1 MPTSIID
8 VIRNRRS
15 VRTFNGE
22 ALRPED
28 LQKLRDFIPTIET
41 PFDVPVDIRILN
53 AKEHKLS
60 SPVILGA
67 ELYTAAK
74 VRRVLRGEEAL
85 GYAMEQ
91 LVIYAASLGIG
102 TVWLAATL
110 SRQAFEAAMEL
121 TSEEVMPAATPLG
134 YPAEKMSS
142 RETLM
147 RKGIKADQRLPF
159 ESIFFRGD
167 FSTPLT
173 QAEAGVYAV
182 PLELVQRAPSA
193 TNKQPWR
200 AVVEN
205 GNVHFYEKKTKG
217 YAKEATGDIQKV
229 DLGIALAHFVLA
241 VKELGIAGALVDQDP
256 GIAHEDDTEYIL
268 SFVAE

>member
-1 MPTSIID
+1 MTPSIID

-15 VRTFNGE
+15 VRTFNGA
-22 ALRPED
+22 ALSPED
-28 LQKLRDFIPTIET
+28 RKKLEDFLRTIET
-41 PFDVPVDIRILN
+41 PFGVPVDIRILN
-53 AKEHKLS
+53 AQAHNLS

-67 ELYTAAK
+67 DLYAAAK
-74 VRRVLRGEEAL
+74 VRRVPRGEEAL

-91 LVIYAASLGIG
+91 FVIYAASLGIG

-110 SRQAFEAAMEL
+110 SRPTFEAAMEL
-121 TSEEVMPAATPLG
+121 ARDEVMPAATPLG

-159 ESIFFRGD
+159 ESIFFLD
-167 FSTPLT
+167 SFSTPLT
-173 QAEAGVYAV
+173 RAEAGVYAV

-200 AVVEN
+200 AIVEN

-217 YAKEATGDIQKV
+217 YAREATGDIQKV
-229 DLGIALAHFVLA
+229 DLGIALAHFMLA
-241 VKELGIAGALVDQDP
+241 IKELGIAGALINKDP
-256 GIAHEDDTEYIL
+256 GIAHEEDTEYIL
-268 SFVAE
+268 SFMAE